1 MSLYGYEIFETV
13 VEQNSFVKAAHVLNL
28 TPSAVSH
35 AIAKLE
41 SDIGFPLFIRNRNG
55 VRLTGEAEKIL
66 RTRQKTAE

>member
-66 RTRQKTAE
+66 PYIRA